1 MTTAKQIMDNAIHR
15 AKNMQEYIVE
25 RELPGGFQFYGVVPF
40 DILIQDGKVKASVLA
55 VSAEEAERMVS
66 KFFDD
71 GMAA

>member
-1 MTTAKQIMDNAIHR
+1 MPTAKEIMDDALFR

-55 VSAEEAERMVS
+55 VSSEEAERMVS